1 MARSINNPIKK
12 LLIPVISGA
21 ILVGLL
27 AVGTL
32 NPTPPENVDGYFETV
47 ARTID
52 RMPYR
57 VGNWTGRDLSSAP
70 PQVLEMLRP
79 NRVLHRGYSSESD
92 RFRLVMVH
100 CTDVRDM
107 QGHYPMR
114 CYPATGW
121 SPTGSETV
129 KATFAG
135 QERDLTIFRF
145 ARMGDF
151 GKPMNITIGLFFA
164 LPTQGMPE
172 PAQAIYADLSGVR
185 GASENR
191 RRNLLGSAQIQ
202 IIFDSD
208 RPSADVVR
216 VLEAI
221 APALDPVIETVA
233 EGLK

>member
-1 MARSINNPIKK
+1 MARIIANPIKR
-12 LLIPVISGA
+12 LVIPLISGGL
-21 ILVGLL
+21 LVALL

-32 NPTPPENVDGYFETV
+32 NPAPPENVEGYFETV

-52 RMPYR
+52 RLPYR
-57 VGNWTGRDLSSAP
+57 IGNWIGSDLSTAP
-70 PQVLEMLRP
+70 PQVMEMLRP
-79 NRVLHRGYSSESD
+79 NRVLHRGYSSETD

-121 SPTGSETV
+121 TPTGSETT

-135 QERDLTIFRF
+135 EERDLTIFRF
-145 ARMGDF
+145 ERLGDF
-151 GKPMNITIGLFFA
+151 GNPMKITIGLFFA
-164 LPTQGMPE
+164 LPTRGMPE

-191 RRNLLGSAQIQ
+191 RRNQLGSAQIQ

-208 RPSADVVR
+208 KPSEDVIR
-216 VLEAI
+216 VIEAI

-233 EGLK
+233 EGLS

>member
-1 MARSINNPIKK
+1 MARTHTNPVLR
-12 LLIPVISGA
+12 LLVPVVSGA
-21 ILVGLL
+21 MLVWLL
-27 AVGTL
+27 AAGTL
-32 NPTPPENVDGYFETV
+32 NPAPPENTEGYFDDV

-52 RMPYR
+52 RLPYR
-57 VGNWTGRDLSSAP
+57 VGRWIGSDLSSAP

-79 NRVLHRGYSSESD
+79 NRVLHRGYASDGD
-92 RFRLVMVH
+92 RFRLVVVH

-121 SPTGSETV
+121 TARGTERV
-129 KATFAG
+129 RATYAG
-135 QERDLTIFRF
+135 EERDLTIFRF
-145 ARMGDF
+145 ERTGDF
-151 GKPMNITIGLFFA
+151 GKPMQITIGLFFA
-164 LPTQGMPE
+164 LPTTGRPE
-172 PAQAIYADLSGVR
+172 PAEAIYADLSGVR

-208 RPSADVVR
+208 RPSEDVIKV
-216 VLEAI
+216 VEEI

-233 EGLK
+233 EGLS

>member
-1 MARSINNPIKK
+1 MPRTLANPIRRM
-12 LLIPVISGA
+12 LVPAVSGA
-21 ILVGLL
+21 MLVALL
-27 AVGTL
+27 AMGTL
-32 NPTPPENVDGYFETV
+32 NPSPPENTEGYFETV
-47 ARTID
+47 GRTID
-52 RMPYR
+52 RLPYR
-57 VGNWTGRDLSSAP
+57 IGPWIGSDLSSAP

-79 NRVLHRGYSSESD
+79 NRVLHRGYASEND
-92 RFRLVMVH
+92 RFRLVVVH

-121 SPTGSETV
+121 TATGSETV
-129 KATFAG
+129 RARFAG

-145 ARMGDF
+145 ERKGDL
-151 GKPMNITIGLFFA
+151 GRPMSITIGLFFA
-164 LPTQGMPE
+164 LPTQGRPE
-172 PAQAIYADLSGVR
+172 PAQAIYADLGGVR

-208 RPSADVVR
+208 RPSADVIR
-216 VLEAI
+216 VVEEI

-233 EGLK
+233 EGLS

>member
-1 MARSINNPIKK
+1 MAK
-12 LLIPVISGA
+12 LSSNSLKRLVIPVISGA
-21 ILVGLL
+21 MLVGLM

-32 NPTPPENVDGYFETV
+32 NPQAPENVDGYFETV

-52 RMPYR
+52 RIPYR
-57 VGNWTGRDLSSAP
+57 VGNWTGRDLSTAP

-79 NRVLHRGYSSESD
+79 NRVLHRGYASESD

-121 SPTGSETV
+121 TPTGSETT
-129 KATFAG
+129 KANFAG
-135 QERDLTIFRF
+135 HERDLTIFRF
-145 ARMGDF
+145 ARTGDF
-151 GKPMNITIGLFFA
+151 GKPMQITIGLFFA

-216 VLEAI
+216 VLEEI
-221 APALDPVIETVA
+221 DPALDPVIETVA
-233 EGLK
+233 EGLE

>member
-1 MARSINNPIKK
+1 MARIISNPIKR
-12 LLIPVISGA
+12 LLIPAISG
-21 ILVGLL
+21 GLL
-27 AVGTL
+27 VALIAMGTL
-32 NPTPPENVDGYFETV
+32 NPAPPENVEGYFETV

-57 VGNWTGRDLSSAP
+57 VGRWIGSDLSSAP

-92 RFRLVMVH
+92 RFRLVVVH

-121 SPTGSETV
+121 TPTGSETV
-129 KATFAG
+129 QATYAG
-135 QERDLTIFRF
+135 QKRDLTIFRF
-145 ARMGDF
+145 ERMGDF
-151 GKPMNITIGLFFA
+151 GKPMQITIGLFFA

-208 RPSADVVR
+208 RPSEDVIK
-216 VLEAI
+216 VLEEI
-221 APALDPVIETVA
+221 DPALDPVIEAVA
-233 EGLK
+233 EGLN

>member
-1 MARSINNPIKK
+1 MPRSFSNPIKR
-12 LLIPVISGA
+12 LVIPAISGA
-21 ILVGLL
+21 LLITLL

-32 NPTPPENVDGYFETV
+32 NPAPPENVDGYFEDV

-57 VGNWTGRDLSSAP
+57 IGNWTGRDLSTAP

-79 NRVLHRGYSSESD
+79 NRVLHRGYTSEND
-92 RFRLVMVH
+92 RMRLVVVH

-121 SPTGSETV
+121 TPTGSETV
-129 KATFAG
+129 KATYAG

-145 ARMGDF
+145 ERTGDF
-151 GKPMNITIGLFFA
+151 GKLMHITIGLFFA

-208 RPSADVVR
+208 RPSEDVIR
-216 VLEAI
+216 VLEEI
-221 APALDPVIETVA
+221 DPALDPVIETVA
-233 EGLK
+233 EGLS